1 MSALRRG
8 EATAHARPPCCEH
21 NLRDLR
27 DCTQD
32 EADRL
37 KEIRGR
43 WGEFPEFVTQLVANY
58 SLVIIRLSA
67 MSTP

>member
-1 MSALRRG
+1 MGALRG
-8 EATAHARPPCCEH
+8 SEAAAHARPPCCEH

-27 DCTQD
+27 DYTQD

-37 KEIRGR
+37 KEIRAR

-58 SLVIIRLSA
+58 SLVRLSA
-67 MSTP
+67 MSTPL

>member
-1 MSALRRG
+1 MSALPRG
-8 EATAHARPPCCEH
+8 EAAAHARPPCCEH

-37 KEIRGR
+37 KEIRAR
-43 WGEFPEFVTQLVANY
+43 WGEFPELVTQLVANY
-58 SLVIIRLSA
+58 SLVRLSA